1 MSDIEI
7 VKCMCAFMIFELG
20 IIVCELW
27 AVIA

>member
-1 MSDIEI
+1 MKDIDI
-7 VKCMCAFMIFELG
+7 LKDMLGFIIFQLG